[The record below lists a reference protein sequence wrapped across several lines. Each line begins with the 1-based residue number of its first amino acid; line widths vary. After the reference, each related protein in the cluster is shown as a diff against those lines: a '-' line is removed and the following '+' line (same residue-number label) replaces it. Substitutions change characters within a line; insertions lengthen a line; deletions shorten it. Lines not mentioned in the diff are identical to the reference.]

1 MRTKLLNVLI
11 KSSLIVG
18 LLIAIILLLA
28 ELFLV
33 PYYLAK
39 LSYLVSSIY
48 VIMLDLPFL
57 GWVKNCLLN
66 EESND

>member
-1 MRTKLLNVLI
+1 MKTKLLNVLI

-48 VIMLDLPFL
+48 VMMFDLPFL

-66 EESND
+66 EGRND